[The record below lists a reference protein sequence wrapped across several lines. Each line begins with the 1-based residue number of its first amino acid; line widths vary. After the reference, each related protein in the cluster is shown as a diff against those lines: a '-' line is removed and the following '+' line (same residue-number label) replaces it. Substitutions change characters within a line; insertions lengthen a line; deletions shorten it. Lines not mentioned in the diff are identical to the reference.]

1 MYKYIFKYKTWYRQ
15 YIYMYLDL
23 SVCLV
28 LVSIRRCVFS
38 QLSVSECNQTL
49 ATEVM
54 CSALQTDLRL
64 LSGAQRKLLPFTD
77 REI

>member
-1 MYKYIFKYKTWYRQ
+1 
-15 YIYMYLDL
+15 MYLDL

-54 CSALQTDLRL
+54 CSARQTDLRL

-77 REI
+77 REIY

>member
-1 MYKYIFKYKTWYRQ
+1 M
-15 YIYMYLDL
+15 
-23 SVCLV
+23 
-28 LVSIRRCVFS
+28 LVSIGRCVFS

-64 LSGAQRKLLPFTD
+64 FLGLKGNFYCLQIGRFNEGLSFTSD
-77 REI
+77 VSTKIHQKQ